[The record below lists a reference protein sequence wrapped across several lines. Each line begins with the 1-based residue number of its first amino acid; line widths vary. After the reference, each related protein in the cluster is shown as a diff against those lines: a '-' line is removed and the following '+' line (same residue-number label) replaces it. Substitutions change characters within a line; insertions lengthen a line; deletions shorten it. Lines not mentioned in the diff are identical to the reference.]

1 MATMEAKNV
10 KFQKYQIHKLVFQ
23 RQEKSKVLVADKG
36 KNLEVSSMIKITPDN
51 KNARVELTTV
61 YHGNREELYL
71 ELWGYFTLTTK
82 LERNEITDYLGLN
95 GVALLLPYAR
105 SIISMVSV
113 LDGKDALLMPIVDV
127 LGLLK
132 STETF
137 ENNQKT

>member
-1 MATMEAKNV
+1 MEVASFQGYSIRDIEYHKSLKN
-10 KFQKYQIHKLVFQ
+10 LGN
-23 RQEKSKVLVADKG
+23 VLSDEDS
-36 KNLEVSSMIKITPDN
+36 LEVSSDIHVTPDMKQAKLQLKVLCHAPN
-51 KNARVELTTV
+51 TEMR
-61 YHGNREELYL
+61 L

-113 LDGKDALLMPIVDV
+113 LDGKDALLMPTVDV

>member
-1 MATMEAKNV
+1 MEVASFQGYSIRDIEYHKSLKN
-10 KFQKYQIHKLVFQ
+10 LGNMLSD
-23 RQEKSKVLVADKG
+23 EDS
-36 KNLEVSSMIKITPDN
+36 LEVSSDIHVTPDM
-51 KNARVELTTV
+51 KQAKLQLKVLCHAPNAEMR
-61 YHGNREELYL
+61 L

-82 LERNEITDYLGLN
+82 LKRNEITDYLGLN

-113 LDGKDALLMPIVDV
+113 LDGKDALLMPTVDV